1 MCNNALMEV
10 ELKYY
15 GQLFPTTVVLATCID
30 REDKP
35 NIITL
40 GWAMKTSG
48 KPPMVAI
55 SIAPTRHSYSLIEE
69 NDEFVLAIPTSEILE
84 AVHRCGRVSGRTVN
98 KFEKFNL
105 TPLPAKFV
113 KPPLI
118 KECVAN
124 LECRVVGRITTGDH
138 TIFVGE
144 VLAAHVNDQYYE
156 MERLCLN
163 LDKAK
168 VIVTHGD
175 EYREIGRV
183 IAYKLN
189 GEVKRVE

>member
-1 MCNNALMEV
+1 MEV
-10 ELKYY
+10 ELRYY

-30 REDKP
+30 KKGKP

-55 SIAPTRHSYSLIEE
+55 SVAPPRYSHNLIEE
-69 NDEFVLAIPTSEILE
+69 AGEFVLAIPTSEIVE
-84 AVHRCGRVSGRTVN
+84 AVHKCGRVSGRNVN
-98 KFEKFNL
+98 KFEEFNL
-105 TPLPAKFV
+105 IPLPAKKV

-124 LECRVVGRITTGDH
+124 LECRVVGKMTTGDH

-144 VLAAHVNDQYYE
+144 VLAAHVNEQYYNAE
-156 MERLCLN
+156 KHCLD

-168 VIVTHGD
+168 VLITHGD

-189 GEVKRVE
+189 GEIRRIE